1 MFAVYVE
8 KPDFN
13 NPLAAL
19 VIGERPAPIPPPGWQ
34 RVKVE
39 AASLNWHDLWTLRG
53 LGGMNGRPE
62 AFPMILGSD
71 GMGTLDDGTP
81 VAVYPLMGDPDW
93 RGDETLDPR
102 RTVFAED
109 VQGTFADFVAVPERN
124 AVPLPPG
131 VARESAAV
139 LGATWLTAYRMLF
152 TKARVRAGQTIL
164 VQGASGGVAT
174 ALIQLGHAV
183 GLRVWATGRGSAKR
197 ELALRLGA
205 QRCFESGE
213 PLPAPVDAVF
223 DLVGTATFAHS
234 LKSVKTGGVIVVAGG
249 ASGFEATLDIA
260 RVFIEQITIVGSF
273 DGTLH
278 EFRELLDFVALAGI
292 RPHVGHTLPM
302 ERAADGLQRM
312 LAGELMG
319 KIVLTRSRAES

>member
-1 MFAVYVE
+1 MFAVYAE
-8 KPDFN
+8 APNFN
-13 NPLAAL
+13 DPLSA
-19 VIGERPAPIPPPGWQ
+19 VVVGERPAPSPRVGWV
-34 RVKVE
+34 RVKLE

-71 GMGTLDDGTP
+71 GAGTLDDGTP
-81 VAVYPLMGDPDW
+81 VALYPLMGDPDW

-102 RTVFAED
+102 RTVLAEE
-109 VQGTFADFVAVPERN
+109 VQGTFADFVAVPTRN
-124 AVPLPPG
+124 AVPLPAG
-131 VARESAAV
+131 IARDTAAI

-152 TKARVRAGQTIL
+152 TKARVRPGQTVL

-174 ALIQLGHAV
+174 ALIQLGHAA
-183 GLRVWATGRGSAKR
+183 GLRVWATGRGATKR

-213 PLPAPVDAVF
+213 SLPAPVDAVF

-234 LKSVKTGGVIVVAGG
+234 IKHVKAGGVVVVAGG
-249 ASGFEATLDIA
+249 ASGLEATLDLA

-278 EFRELLDFVALAGI
+278 EFLELLDFVAQAGI
-292 RPHVGHTLPM
+292 KPHVGHVLLMTDAV
-302 ERAADGLQRM
+302 EGLRRM
-312 LAGELMG
+312 LAGETMG
-319 KIVLTRSRAES
+319 KIVLTRRQADS